1 MAVSQ
6 QGGSI
11 GGQRRKTNKSG
22 KGAETEKRVEE
33 LSASMHAIMEVMRAD
48 MKAAAERDELT
59 KRLLLEEMR
68 ASADR
73 GRRRADD
80 RRRTDADREEQAAL
94 FKFLGSLPSSGVAPD
109 PPHAAGNP
117 HI

>member
-1 MAVSQ
+1 MADK
-6 QGGSI
+6 GG
-11 GGQRRKTNKSG
+11 RRTR
-22 KGAETEKRVEE
+22 AETERRVEE

-73 GRRRADD
+73 ERRRADDD
-80 RRRTDADREEQAAL
+80 RRRTDADREERAAL